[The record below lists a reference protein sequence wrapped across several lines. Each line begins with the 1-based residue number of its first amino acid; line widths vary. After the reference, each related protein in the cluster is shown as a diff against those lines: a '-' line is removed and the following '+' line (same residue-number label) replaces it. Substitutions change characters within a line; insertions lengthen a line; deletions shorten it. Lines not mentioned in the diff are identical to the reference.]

1 MSASP
6 ALHESQLNLPDATL
20 VWTREGTATGPTL
33 VWAHGLM
40 SNSYSLEDKGIYD
53 FAPLSAAGTLIRYD
67 ARGHGR
73 SNARAVAE
81 RFTWPALA
89 DDFLAIAK
97 AAAPDQKIVGMG
109 CSMGT
114 ATLLH
119 AALKAPETFAKLVL
133 TAPPTAWETRR
144 AHKSVYQNSAR
155 TLERDGQPALD
166 ALAANMAPPPI
177 FTDLPAFPV
186 ETSLDL
192 LPSILRGASMSD
204 LPSQD
209 DLRSISVPVLVLA
222 WENDSSH
229 PITTAQTLVSLL
241 PNAELHVA
249 KSINDVRN
257 WGHRIANFMQQPA

>member
-6 ALHESQLNLPDATL
+6 ALHENQLNLPDATL
-20 VWTREGTATGPTL
+20 VWTREGNTTGPTL

-53 FAPLSAAGTLIRYD
+53 FTPISKAGTLIRYD

-73 SNARAVAE
+73 SNARPVPQ

-89 DDFLAIAK
+89 DDFLAVAK
-97 AAAPDQKIVGMG
+97 IAAPNEKIIGMG

-119 AALKAPETFAKLVL
+119 AALKAPTTFSKLVL

-144 AHKSVYQNSAR
+144 AHAMVYNKSAR
-155 TLERDGQPALD
+155 ALERDGQAALD
-166 ALAANMAPPPI
+166 ALVANMAPPPI

-186 ETSLDL
+186 ETGLDV
-192 LPSILRGASMSD
+192 LPAILRGAGMSN
-204 LPSQD
+204 LPARD
-209 DLRSISVPVLVLA
+209 DLKSISVPVLILA
-222 WENDSSH
+222 WESDPSH
-229 PITTAQTLVSLL
+229 PIATAHALADLL
-241 PNAELHVA
+241 PNTELHVA
-249 KSINDVRN
+249 KSVNDVRD
-257 WGHRIANFMQQPA
+257 WGHRIADFMQQPT